1 MTPPGGK
8 NQYAMRQRMVAL
20 VESDVSKY
28 CQVLDRTFQIPAI
41 PFEKISS
48 GARPRHTQVG
58 AGMRAKKIGHEAI
71 QKKNSTMNPTEHP
84 CSGSQ
89 EETHLA
95 RKKHRA
101 GDTRATVHYQPSDPE
116 VTRRVRLTIQRCCPT
131 WLLKEREDLI
141 QRAILRLLEK
151 SQKIESKHG
160 FCASYIYQTATSVV
174 IDEVRKRRKIEMR
187 TVPQESGDKVHFAEP
202 DSSTSPTHALRMS
215 RLQSALHQ
223 CMVKLRKDRRIAI
236 SLKMQGHSYREISHI
251 LDWNEK
257 RAQNMANRGRAD
269 LRACLEKK
277 GLTTACH
284 SE

>member
-1 MTPPGGK
+1 
-8 NQYAMRQRMVAL
+8 MVAL

-41 PFEKISS
+41 PFGNISS
-48 GARPRHTQVG
+48 GVRPRHTQVG
-58 AGMRAKKIGHEAI
+58 AGIREKKTGHETS
-71 QKKNSTMNPTEHP
+71 QEKGSTVNPTEHP
-84 CSGSQ
+84 RSGSQ
-89 EETHLA
+89 EKTHLA
-95 RKKHRA
+95 RKKHRTA
-101 GDTRATVHYQPSDPE
+101 DSRATVHYQPSDPE
-116 VTRRVRLTIQRCCPT
+116 VSRRVRLTVQRCCPT
-131 WLLKEREDLI
+131 WLHKEREDLI

-174 IDEVRKRRKIEMR
+174 IDEVRKRRRIEMR
-187 TVPQESGDKVHFAEP
+187 TVPQESVDKVQIVEP

-223 CMVKLRKDRRIAI
+223 CMAKLRKDRRIAV
-236 SLKMQGHSYREISHI
+236 SLKMQGHSYREISRI

-257 RAQNMANRGRAD
+257 RAQNMTNRGRAD
-269 LRACLEKK
+269 LRTCLEKK
-277 GLTTACH
+277 GLSTACH